1 MADEKQDEYVLER
14 RIGVGCVSIVAG
26 FFSGAMIGV
35 FVAKVV
41 GSIRGC
47 EPSEGLPACDWHIYA
62 GIGMLLGVITLP
74 LLILRRM
81 RQKAGD
87 ERISERG

>member
-1 MADEKQDEYVLER
+1 MADKGADEYVLER
-14 RIGVGCVSIVAG
+14 RIGVGCVSVVAG

-35 FVAKVV
+35 LVAKIV

-47 EPSEGLPACDWHIYA
+47 QPAEGLPACDWHLYA
-62 GIGMLLGVITLP
+62 GAGMLIGVITLP
-74 LLILRRM
+74 LLIVRRM
-81 RQKAGD
+81 TRKDAA

>member
-1 MADEKQDEYVLER
+1 MADTGRDEYKLER
-14 RIGVGCVSIVAG
+14 RIGVGCVSVIAG
-26 FFSGAMIGV
+26 FFSGGMIGV
-35 FVAKVV
+35 MVAKIV

-47 EPSEGLPACDWHIYA
+47 QPAEGLPACDWHLYA
-62 GIGMLLGVITLP
+62 GAGMLIGVITLP

-81 RQKAGD
+81 RGKAEA

>member
-1 MADEKQDEYVLER
+1 MADKKQDEYVLER

-35 FVAKVV
+35 LVAKIV

-62 GIGMLLGVITLP
+62 GIGMLLGVTTLP
-74 LLILRRM
+74 LVILRRM
-81 RQKAGD
+81 RQKAGA